1 MFLPQHSGDCDKAIL
16 NCPGELP
23 NFIQPSVKGQ
33 GFPYSVFHVCFTFVS
48 QPISASIPHV
58 MTPHAVDATC
68 AELRRLASE
77 RRQDWKR
84 ALSLNSLN
92 AANETLA
99 DWANE
104 QRKQRNER
112 NELIV
117 REEWRCWREGMLL
130 AEIAELQMGT
140 DCCCRPCCV
149 ILWQATK
156 NKPTSPRQYRLV
168 NRIPFL
174 LVSRNWPKLLMPKH
188 FD

>member
-1 MFLPQHSGDCDKAIL
+1 
-16 NCPGELP
+16 
-23 NFIQPSVKGQ
+23 
-33 GFPYSVFHVCFTFVS
+33 
-48 QPISASIPHV
+48 

-84 ALSLNSLN
+84 ALSLN
-92 AANETLA
+92 ANETLA

-130 AEIAELQMGT
+130 AEIAELPDGHRLLLQALLCDTLAGYEEQANFSTPVPPREQDSFSTRLTQLAQAAHAET
-140 DCCCRPCCV
+140 DRKSV
-149 ILWQATK
+149 
-156 NKPTSPRQYRLV
+156 V
-168 NRIPFL
+168 
-174 LVSRNWPKLLMPKH
+174 
-188 FD
+188 